1 MVINTVDTLD
11 ILINDKYCQSF
22 AINLSLN
29 GSFKNGSGSLINV
42 NGKTEL
48 KYIPN
53 TNFVGLDSILYT
65 LSYLNTSVSDTA
77 WVYIAVHPLNE
88 KPIAQNDYDNAI
100 IGTSVT
106 VAILNNDSD
115 PDLTNVYPEGFILTP
130 YLSGSLLQPQK
141 GTIVMQ
147 GNNIIYTPFAS
158 ANGIDSFQYVI
169 KDNGRPTLR
178 DTGTV
183 YITIDTTLSALIA
196 RPDYA
201 TTTVNTAVLSTSVN
215 INIHANDYSPIN
227 PVNTLIS
234 TAPSHGVVN
243 ILASGW
249 LNYIP
254 TQYFVGKD
262 TLIYNYMALSGA
274 NTYQDTAMVIITVTP
289 LNQPIVALDD
299 SVYGR
304 YGVPLRTVPVTLND
318 YDNDDN
324 IASVGNMSTATVFI
338 DNKKTSILA
347 QPTQGTIVLNNDNSF
362 TWTPHPNNKARGY
375 LIDSFQYVITDN
387 YDATDMNT
395 DHAEKG
401 ECSRDTA
408 WVFISVGQCDLVV
421 DAGHYQVVCPG
432 NAIQLGGSNTATGGF
447 GTYTYYWTDASNTI
461 TSSDANPTF
470 TFNQSTVFTLQV
482 FDESGCRLSD
492 TVSVVVKNTVP
503 AQFTID
509 SIFCTGASPVVLQ
522 GMPTGGTF
530 SGAGISTING
540 ISQFNPASITIDT
553 PIAITY
559 NTIQNGCYVNASHP
573 VVVHHSPVLNVGANQ
588 LICPQMQLN
597 TAQLYVAGADS
608 FVWSPASSLNNANV
622 YNPIAS
628 PTAYTVYTVIGYKNG
643 CSAMDSVIV
652 DVCKLPSQLSI
663 DAFDDSTKIRMNQ
676 SVNVY
681 VAQNDTSSLKP
692 LINYQLTQVSNPA
705 HGSIQLSGA
714 AFNYTPAN
722 NFVGRD
728 TFQYQICIRNGD
740 RDTCDIANVYI
751 TVRPI
756 APDYWLGTEEA
767 PLPCLDTLLRPAAD
781 LQDGV
786 IEILTMPTSGTA
798 WVDSIGFIYYQGGN
812 PDASLDSIVYQV
824 TVNGLSDIGVIY
836 IYSNCTPPVLPCMIP
851 DGFSPNNDNV
861 NDYFYIDCIPQ
872 YPNSRLTVYNR
883 WGNSV
888 HNTAPYQN
896 NWDGKYNGQDLPDGT
911 YFYILQFNDG
921 ITPNKL
927 GYLIIHR

>member
-1 MVINTVDTLD
+1 
-11 ILINDKYCQSF
+11 
-22 AINLSLN
+22 
-29 GSFKNGSGSLINV
+29 
-42 NGKTEL
+42 
-48 KYIPN
+48 
-53 TNFVGLDSILYT
+53 
-65 LSYLNTSVSDTA
+65 
-77 WVYIAVHPLNE
+77 
-88 KPIAQNDYDNAI
+88 
-100 IGTSVT
+100 
-106 VAILNNDSD
+106 
-115 PDLTNVYPEGFILTP
+115 
-130 YLSGSLLQPQK
+130 
-141 GTIVMQ
+141 
-147 GNNIIYTPFAS
+147 
-158 ANGIDSFQYVI
+158 
-169 KDNGRPTLR
+169 
-178 DTGTV
+178 
-183 YITIDTTLSALIA
+183 
-196 RPDYA
+196 
-201 TTTVNTAVLSTSVN
+201 
-215 INIHANDYSPIN
+215 
-227 PVNTLIS
+227 
-234 TAPSHGVVN
+234 
-243 ILASGW
+243 
-249 LNYIP
+249 
-254 TQYFVGKD
+254 
-262 TLIYNYMALSGA
+262 
-274 NTYQDTAMVIITVTP
+274 
-289 LNQPIVALDD
+289 
-299 SVYGR
+299 
-304 YGVPLRTVPVTLND
+304 
-318 YDNDDN
+318 
-324 IASVGNMSTATVFI
+324 MSTATVFI

-347 QPTQGTIVLNNDNSF
+347 KPTQGTIVLNNDNSF
-362 TWTPHPNNKARGY
+362 TWTPIQNNKARGY
-375 LIDSFQYVITDN
+375 RIDSFQYVITDN
-387 YDATDMNT
+387 YDATEMNT

-401 ECSRDTA
+401 ASSRDTA
-408 WVFISVGQCDLVV
+408 WVYISVGQCDLIV
-421 DAGHYQVVCPG
+421 DAGQYQVVCPG
-432 NAIQLGGSNTATGGF
+432 NAIQLGGSNTASGGF
-447 GTYTYYWTDASNTI
+447 GNYTYYWTDATNMI
-461 TSSDANPTF
+461 TSSVANPTF

-482 FDESGCRLSD
+482 FDESGCRMSD
-492 TVSVVVKNTVP
+492 TVSVAVKNTVP
-503 AQFTID
+503 AQFSID
-509 SIFCTGASPVVLQ
+509 SVFCTGASPVILQ
-522 GMPTGGTF
+522 GLPLGGTF
-530 SGAGISTING
+530 NGAGITTING
-540 ISQFNPASITIDT
+540 ISQFNPASITVDT

-573 VVVHHSPVLNVGANQ
+573 VVVHHSPTLNVGANQ
-588 LICPQMQLN
+588 IICPQMQVH

-643 CSAMDSVIV
+643 CSAMDSVVV
-652 DVCKLPSQLSI
+652 DICKLPSQLSI

-756 APDYWLGTEEA
+756 APDYWLGTEES
-767 PLPCLDTLLRPAAD
+767 PLPCLDTLLRPADAI
-781 LQDGV
+781 QDGV
-786 IEILTMPTSGTA
+786 IEILTMPISGTA
-798 WVDSIGFIYYQGGN
+798 WVDSIGYIYYQGGN